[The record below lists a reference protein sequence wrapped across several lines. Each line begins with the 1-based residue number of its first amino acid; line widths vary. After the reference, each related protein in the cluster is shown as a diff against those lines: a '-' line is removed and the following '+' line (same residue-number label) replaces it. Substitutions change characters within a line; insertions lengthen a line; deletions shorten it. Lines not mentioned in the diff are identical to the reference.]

1 MRPRFCL
8 ALCVLT
14 FALTGCNAQRDPAL
28 DAKMAQL
35 VDRVEQRVEAERRA
49 ELAVAALAARDL
61 APIEYASAG
70 MALETLGLLY
80 IPDPRQ
86 NPARRP
92 SDADS
97 ETIDP
102 SEWLPNWIHGPH
114 PSWLGQQPPQSTD
127 VIGPSTADLAWA
139 SLAEWDDAQAGN
151 QSEVSDE
158 ARPGRRR
165 GSARK
170 KPKIRVNLFQ
180 LRVAG
185 QPVSFSGS
193 VKDLKGVQIKLKLR
207 L

>member
-1 MRPRFCL
+1 MRPRLCL
-8 ALCVLT
+8 ALCVLA
-14 FALTGCNAQRDPAL
+14 FALTGCNARRDGAL
-28 DAKMAQL
+28 DTEMARL

-86 NPARRP
+86 KVARRG
-92 SDADS
+92 SETES
-97 ETIDP
+97 ETIAP

-114 PSWLGQQPPQSTD
+114 PSWLAHQTPSPTEVTD
-127 VIGPSTADLAWA
+127 PMMPDLAWTP
-139 SLAEWDDAQAGN
+139 LAEWDDMGDN
-151 QSEVSDE
+151 ESSEASDE
-158 ARPGRRR
+158 GRPGRRR
-165 GSARK
+165 GSGRS

-193 VKDLKGVQIKLKLR
+193 VKDLKGVQIKLKVR